1 MKISAKV
8 FYGFIFCVA
17 YANGVTWENLAIDGV
32 PEDTGYDSGVL
43 NDVYLRYHSAMFP
56 ESTACYPSWS
66 TCTWNQIHYYLL
78 FVYVHQ
84 YPKFKHFKRVMRVR
98 GQDMGISKDAFRDN
112 ILPLACR
119 LAAAINEIQWGA
131 RLDPR
136 NHHSL
141 FPTTVTGIV
150 DTFPIDVSCPLC
162 SRAHYLFFAKKYESC
177 IVKVQ
182 MACTFLKDIIF
193 YSGPH
198 FGAESDQTLGVNHVD
213 TLQFLPFEMWLGD
226 GVYYVCRRLI
236 VPHRTPRNGCLTRR
250 QIIENDLFGAARGVI
265 EQANALIVHHAMF
278 EGRRYR
284 GDLDYLGVFLKITI
298 HMTALYIRMGY
309 GRLPGVGPWSHM
321 I

>member
-1 MKISAKV
+1 
-8 FYGFIFCVA
+8 
-17 YANGVTWENLAIDGV
+17 
-32 PEDTGYDSGVL
+32 
-43 NDVYLRYHSAMFP
+43 
-56 ESTACYPSWS
+56 
-66 TCTWNQIHYYLL
+66 
-78 FVYVHQ
+78 
-84 YPKFKHFKRVMRVR
+84 MRVR

-112 ILPLACR
+112 IMPLACR
-119 LAAAINEIQWGA
+119 LAAAINEVQWGA

-150 DTFPIDVSCPLC
+150 DTFPKDASC
-162 SRAHYLFFAKKYESC
+162 HYLFFAKKYESC

-213 TLQFLPFEMWLGD
+213 TYQFLPFEMWLGD
-226 GVYYVCRRLI
+226 GVYCVYRRLI
-236 VPHRTPRNGCLTRR
+236 VPHRTPRNESLTRR

-265 EQANALIVHHAMF
+265 EQANALIVHQAMS
-278 EGRRYR
+278 EGERYR

-298 HMTALYIRMGY
+298 RMTALYIRTGY
-309 GRLPGVGPWSHM
+309 RRLPGVGPWSHV